1 MVFSSSSQIASAPV
15 IRWTRSPPLI
25 PHTNLNHLKQL
36 PENFLKFWNKI
47 LILRISNNDM
57 SVRWLNAVFKTD
69 LTHIAAQFSYED
81 PSEKQK
87 ELYVVNIDLFLR
99 SLF

>member
-1 MVFSSSSQIASAPV
+1 MPDNLRRVAAVNPN
-15 IRWTRSPPLI
+15 PLI

-47 LILRISNNDM
+47 LILRILNNDM